1 MSSQWSNAS
10 SDLLFAIDRDRD
22 EPLRS
27 QLERQ
32 VREAIRTGRLRVGE
46 RLPPSREL
54 AGALGLSR
62 GLVQDAYAQLLAEGY
77 LVARVGSGTRVAAGA
92 CPPAAP
98 PVP

>member
-92 CPPAAP
+92 
-98 PVP
+98 